1 MKQGTNFILPVQIE
15 YDLEQVKSID
25 FIFKQAALKNKNE
38 YSIRGILKGVEKT
51 FTYPS
56 ETATLSETEE
66 NVINLYWTDKDTY
79 IFMPEGEPVYMD
91 TRITLNN
98 STENPETEIVK
109 IQMLPTLFKPEL
121 GGNKNDKG

>member
-25 FIFKQAALKNKNE
+25 FIFKQSALKNKNE
-38 YSIRGILKGVEKT
+38 YSIRDVLKGVEKT

-66 NVINLYWTDKDTY
+66 NVINLYWTTKDTY
-79 IFMPEGEPVYMD
+79 IFMPEGEPIYMD

-109 IQMLPTLFKPEL
+109 IQMLPTLFKPER

>member
-1 MKQGTNFILPVQIE
+1 MKQGTNFILPIQIE

-25 FIFKQAALKNKNE
+25 FIFKQSALKNKNE
-38 YSIRGILKGVEKT
+38 YSAREILKGVEKT

-66 NVINLYWTDKDTY
+66 NVINLHWTAKDTY
-79 IFMPEGEPVYMD
+79 IFVPDGEPVYMD

-109 IQMLPTLFKPEL
+109 IQMLPTLFKPEK
-121 GGNKNDKG
+121 GGSKNDKG